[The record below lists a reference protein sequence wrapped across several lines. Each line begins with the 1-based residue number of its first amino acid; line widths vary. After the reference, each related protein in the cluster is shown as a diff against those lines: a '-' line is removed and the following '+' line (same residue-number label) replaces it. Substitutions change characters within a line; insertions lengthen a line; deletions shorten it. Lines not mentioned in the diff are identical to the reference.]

1 MEQMKREIY
10 NEMMHSYLAEE
21 LIKEVHERTK
31 LLDEDYAESVKMQE
45 SHLQELKSCLNKEQT
60 EQLEEYISEVS
71 TNHRLLCREIYL
83 QGMRVVPISFSTNKE
98 NRIWNYYI
106 HY

>member
-31 LLDEDYAESVKMQE
+31 LLDEDYAESIKM
-45 SHLQELKSCLNKEQT
+45 QELKSCLNEGQT
-60 EQLEEYISEVS
+60 KKLEEYISEVS
-71 TNHRLLCREIYL
+71 TNHRVLCREIYV
-83 QGMRVVPISFSTNKE
+83 QGMRDCGDIFINK
-98 NRIWNYYI
+98 
-106 HY
+106 

>member
-45 SHLQELKSCLNKEQT
+45 SHLQEIKSCLNEEQT
-60 EQLEEYISEVS
+60 KKLEEYISEVS

-83 QGMRVVPISFSTNKE
+83 QGMRDCGDIFFNK
-98 NRIWNYYI
+98 
-106 HY
+106 

>member
-21 LIKEVHERTK
+21 LIKEVQERTK
-31 LLDEDYAESVKMQE
+31 LLDEDYAESIKMQE
-45 SHLQELKSCLNKEQT
+45 LHLQELKSCLNKEQT
-60 EQLEEYISEVS
+60 EQLEEYITEVS

-83 QGMRVVPISFSTNKE
+83 QGMRDCADIFFNK
-98 NRIWNYYI
+98 
-106 HY
+106 